1 MDDVDVW
8 GVCRYVVLGADILI
22 RVLVCD
28 DQEIVRKGLDIILTH
43 AGGIEVVGLAANGVE
58 ACKKAAE
65 YDPDVILMDLKMPI
79 LNGVQA
85 TSRIRSAV
93 ADGESQRILVLTTYD
108 ADDWVFDA
116 IRAGASG
123 YLLKDTDG
131 DEILYAIRE
140 TAVGR
145 VHLDSR
151 IAGKV
156 LEEFRRM
163 EATPQN
169 QPVKKSDPNLAFDSL
184 TQRERSILDQMSL
197 GKTNGEI
204 AATLFLAEGTVKN
217 NVSQIIQKLHANSRT
232 QAILTALRS
241 GLVDL

>member
-1 MDDVDVW
+1 MIK
-8 GVCRYVVLGADILI
+8 VLI
-22 RVLVCD
+22 CD
-28 DQEIVRKGLDIILTH
+28 DQEIVRKGLNIILTH
-43 AGGIEVVGLAANGVE
+43 ADGVEVVGLAENGQV
-58 ACKKAAE
+58 ACKMAA
-65 YDPDVILMDLKMPI
+65 DLNPDVILMDLKMPI

-85 TSRIRSAV
+85 TAKIKAAV
-93 ADGESQRILVLTTYD
+93 SGEASQRILVLTTYD

-131 DEILYAIRE
+131 DEILFAIRE
-140 TAVGR
+140 TAAGR
-145 VHLDSR
+145 AQLDSR

-156 LEEFRRM
+156 LQEFRRLETVPPKTPKGR
-163 EATPQN
+163 EA
-169 QPVKKSDPNLAFDSL
+169 DANLKIDSL
-184 TQRERSILDQMSL
+184 TERELSILDQMSL
-197 GKTNGEI
+197 GKTNSEI
-204 AATLFLAEGTVKN
+204 AAALFLAEGTVKN

>member
-1 MDDVDVW
+1 MTLIK
-8 GVCRYVVLGADILI
+8 VLI
-22 RVLVCD
+22 CD
-28 DQEIVRKGLDIILTH
+28 DQEIVRKGLSIILTH
-43 AGGIEVVGLAANGVE
+43 AAGIEVVGLAENGQE
-58 ACKKAAE
+58 ACEQAARLN
-65 YDPDVILMDLKMPI
+65 PDVILMDLKMPI

-85 TSRIRSAV
+85 TTKIRATAPSDLA
-93 ADGESQRILVLTTYD
+93 QRILVLTTYD

-131 DEILYAIRE
+131 EEIVQAIRE
-140 TAVGR
+140 TAAGR

-156 LEEFRRM
+156 LHEFRRM
-163 EATPQN
+163 ETTPIN
-169 QPVKKSDPNLAFDSL
+169 LPKGRNVDPMLKIDTL
-184 TQRERSILDQMSL
+184 TERELSILDQMSL

-204 AATLFLAEGTVKN
+204 AAALFLAEGTVKN
-217 NVSQIIQKLHANSRT
+217 NVSQIIQKLHANTRT

>member
-1 MDDVDVW
+1 MIK
-8 GVCRYVVLGADILI
+8 VLI
-22 RVLVCD
+22 CD
-28 DQEIVRKGLDIILTH
+28 DQDIVRKGLNIILTH
-43 AGGIEVVGLAANGVE
+43 ADGVEVVGLAENGKV
-58 ACKKAAE
+58 ACELAAE
-65 YDPDVILMDLKMPI
+65 LNPDVILMDLKMPI

-85 TSRIRSAV
+85 TAKIKAATS
-93 ADGESQRILVLTTYD
+93 GKMSQRILVLTTYD

-131 DEILYAIRE
+131 DEIVFAIRE
-140 TAVGR
+140 TAAGR

-156 LEEFRRM
+156 LQEFRRL
-163 EATPQN
+163 ETAP
-169 QPVKKSDPNLAFDSL
+169 PSAPKGREIDPNLKIDSL
-184 TQRERSILDQMSL
+184 TDREQSILDQMSL

-217 NVSQIIQKLHANSRT
+217 NVSQIIQKLHANTRT

>member
-1 MDDVDVW
+1 LIK
-8 GVCRYVVLGADILI
+8 VLI
-22 RVLVCD
+22 CD
-28 DQEIVRKGLDIILTH
+28 DQEIVRKGLNIILTH
-43 AGGIEVVGLAANGVE
+43 AEEIEVVGLAENGQE
-58 ACKKAAE
+58 ACKMAAE
-65 YDPDVILMDLKMPI
+65 LNPDVILMDLKMPL

-85 TSRIRSAV
+85 TAKIKAAAS
-93 ADGESQRILVLTTYD
+93 DDMTQLILVLTTYD

-131 DEILYAIRE
+131 DEILHAIRE

-145 VHLDSR
+145 SHLDSR

-156 LEEFRRM
+156 LQEFRRI
-163 EATPQN
+163 ETAPILAPKGKTKREKTKP
-169 QPVKKSDPNLAFDSL
+169 DPKFDSL
-184 TQRERSILDQMSL
+184 TEREVSILEQMSL
-197 GKTNGEI
+197 GKTNSEI
-204 AATLFLAEGTVKN
+204 AEALFLAEGTVKN

-232 QAILTALRS
+232 QAILAALRS

>member
-1 MDDVDVW
+1 MIK
-8 GVCRYVVLGADILI
+8 VLI
-22 RVLVCD
+22 CD
-28 DQEIVRKGLDIILTH
+28 DQEIVRKGLNIILTH
-43 AGGIEVVGLAANGVE
+43 AEGMEVVGLAENGQE
-58 ACKKAAE
+58 ACQKAAE
-65 YDPDVILMDLKMPI
+65 HNPDVILMDLKMPI

-85 TSRIRSAV
+85 TEKISKASA
-93 ADGESQRILVLTTYD
+93 DSPTQRILVLTTYD
-108 ADDWVFDA
+108 GDDWVFDA

-131 DEILYAIRE
+131 EEILHAIRE
-140 TAVGR
+140 TAAGR

-156 LEEFRRM
+156 LQEFRRI
-163 EATPQN
+163 ETNPPAKVQS
-169 QPVKKSDPNLAFDSL
+169 KSADSSHQFDSL
-184 TQRERSILDQMSL
+184 TERERSILDQMSL

-204 AATLFLAEGTVKN
+204 AAALFLAEGTVKN
-217 NVSQIIQKLHANSRT
+217 NVSQIIQKLHANTRT

>member
-1 MDDVDVW
+1 MIK
-8 GVCRYVVLGADILI
+8 VLI
-22 RVLVCD
+22 CD
-28 DQEIVRKGLDIILTH
+28 DQEIVRKGLNIILTH
-43 AGGIEVVGLAANGVE
+43 AEGIEVVGLAEDGLE
-58 ACKKAAE
+58 ACKQAAQH
-65 YDPDVILMDLKMPI
+65 DPDVILMDLKMPQ

-85 TSRIRSAV
+85 TEKISKASA
-93 ADGESQRILVLTTYD
+93 ESPTQRILVLTTYD

-131 DEILYAIRE
+131 DEILHAIRE
-140 TAVGR
+140 TAAGR

-156 LEEFRRM
+156 LQEFRRI
-163 EATPQN
+163 ETHPPTKAPN
-169 QPVKKSDPNLAFDSL
+169 KAADPSLQFDAL
-184 TQRERSILDQMSL
+184 TERERSILDQMSL

-217 NVSQIIQKLHANSRT
+217 NVSQIIQKLHANTRT
-232 QAILTALRS
+232 QAILNALRS

>member
-1 MDDVDVW
+1 MIK
-8 GVCRYVVLGADILI
+8 VLI
-22 RVLVCD
+22 CD
-28 DQEIVRKGLDIILTH
+28 DQEIVRKGLNIILSH
-43 AGGIEVVGLAANGVE
+43 ADGFEVVGLAENGQE
-58 ACKKAAE
+58 ACKKAAVHN
-65 YDPDVILMDLKMPI
+65 PDVILMDLKMPI

-85 TSRIRSAV
+85 TEKISNAA
-93 ADGESQRILVLTTYD
+93 ADRPTQKILVLTTYD

-131 DEILYAIRE
+131 DEILHAIRE
-140 TAVGR
+140 TAAGR

-156 LEEFRRM
+156 LQEFRRI
-163 EATPQN
+163 ETNPPAKVQSQTANSSPQ
-169 QPVKKSDPNLAFDSL
+169 FDSL
-184 TQRERSILDQMSL
+184 TERERSILDQMSL

-204 AATLFLAEGTVKN
+204 AAALFLAEGTVKN
-217 NVSQIIQKLHANSRT
+217 NVSQIIQKLHANTRT